1 MSSAAPS
8 LKFRRPDFWSWTTL
22 AAFLAF
28 GLFLVYP
35 LVTLIV
41 WGFQDAE
48 TGAWTLDNFTKFFG
62 RDYYRNALVN
72 SMVVT
77 LVVTFWTVIIAVPMA
92 YFVTRFTVKFQRTID
107 VLIIISLLS
116 PPFIG
121 AYAWIL
127 LFGRAGIVTR
137 FLSDTVGFEMP
148 SIYGF
153 NGIAMVFVLKLFPYL
168 YLYACGALRKMDAS
182 IGEASESLGATAWA
196 TATKVILPVIVPT
209 ILAGSV
215 IVFMRAI
222 ADYGTPQL
230 IGEGYTVLPVLIY
243 NEFIG
248 ETGGSSN
255 FAAAISIILMAI
267 AGLVF
272 WVQNWLGNR
281 RKFLMSALNPMKRR
295 QLTGPKNWAVHA
307 FLYLVVFVATLPQ
320 LTVVYTSFL
329 KTRGVIFVPGFSLDS
344 YRQVLDGM
352 LTPIINTF
360 VFGLMAIIIIVVVG
374 VLVAYVSV
382 RRANILTRVL
392 DLFIMFP
399 YVIPGAVLG
408 ITMLLTFNS
417 PPLMLAG
424 TVAILVIM
432 YVVRRIPY
440 TVRSSAAILH
450 QINPNIEEAAVSLG
464 ASPMKAFWKVTLPA
478 MMPGV
483 LSGAILS
490 WVTVINELSSTL
502 ILYTGKTATMSVA
515 IFTEVMR
522 ASYGTAAALSTI
534 LTVTTVLSLLLF
546 FKLSDSDD
554 INV

>member
-1 MSSAAPS
+1 MSSATIGQR
-8 LKFRRPDFWSWTTL
+8 RRPDFWTWVTWL
-22 AAFLAF
+22 AFASF

-35 LVTLIV
+35 LVTLIIS
-41 WGFQDAE
+41 GFQDPE
-48 TGAWTLDNFTKFFG
+48 THAWTLDNFTKFFG
-62 RDYYRNALVN
+62 REYYRTALTN
-72 SMVVT
+72 SLVVT
-77 LVVTFWTVIIAVPMA
+77 LVVTFWTVVIAVPMA
-92 YFVTRFTVKFQRTID
+92 YFVTRFKIRFQRTMDI
-107 VLIIISLLS
+107 LIIISLLS

-182 IGEASESLGATAWA
+182 VGEASESLGATAWR

-243 NEFIG
+243 NEFVG

-255 FAAAISIILMAI
+255 FAAAISVILMVI
-267 AGLVF
+267 AGVVF

-281 RKFLMSALNPMKRR
+281 RKFLMSALNPMK
-295 QLTGPKNWAVHA
+295 PKKLHGWKNVAVNA
-307 FLYLVVFVATLPQ
+307 FLWTIVFVATLPQ

-329 KTRGVIFVPGFSLDS
+329 KTKGVIFIPGFSLES

-352 LTPIINTF
+352 MTPIINTF
-360 VFGLMAIIIIVVVG
+360 LFGIISIVIIVVVG

-382 RRANILTRVL
+382 RRSNILTKIL
-392 DLFIMFP
+392 DMFIMFP

-408 ITMLLTFNS
+408 ITMLLTFNK
-417 PPLMLAG
+417 PPLMLSG
-424 TVAILVIM
+424 TVAILIIM
-432 YVVRRIPY
+432 YVVRRVPY

-464 ASPMKAFWKVTLPA
+464 ARPMKSFWRVTLPA
-478 MMPGV
+478 MLPGV
-483 LSGAILS
+483 LSGAVLS

-534 LTVTTVLSLLLF
+534 LTITTVLSLLLF

-554 INV
+554 ISV

>member
-62 RDYYRNALVN
+62 RDYFRNALVN

-320 LTVVYTSFL
+320 LTIVYTSFL

-382 RRANILTRVL
+382 RRATILTRVL

>member
-382 RRANILTRVL
+382 RRATILTRVL

>member
-1 MSSAAPS
+1 MSS
-8 LKFRRPDFWSWTTL
+8 LKLRRPDFWSGVTIL
-22 AAFLAF
+22 AVLSF

-41 WGFQDAE
+41 WGFQE
-48 TGAWTLDNFTKFFG
+48 PKTHEWTLNNFARFFQ
-62 RDYYRNALVN
+62 REYYRRALLN
-72 SMVVT
+72 SIVVT
-77 LVVTFWTVIIAVPMA
+77 LVVTFWTVVIAVPMA
-92 YFVTRFTVKFQRTID
+92 YFVTHFTIKFQRTID
-107 VLIIISLLS
+107 ILIIISLLS

-127 LFGRAGIVTR
+127 LFGRAGIVTQ
-137 FLSDTVGFEMP
+137 FLSNTIGFEMP

-182 IGEASESLGATAWA
+182 IGEAAESLGATAW
-196 TATKVILPVIVPT
+196 TRATKVILPVIVPT
-209 ILAGSV
+209 VLAGGV
-215 IVFMRAI
+215 IVFMRAL

-230 IGEGYTVLPVLIY
+230 IGEGYVVLPVLIY
-243 NEFIG
+243 NEFVG
-248 ETGGSSN
+248 ETGGSAN
-255 FAAAISIILMAI
+255 FAAAISVILMVL

-272 WVQNWLGNR
+272 WVQNWLANR
-281 RKFLMSALNPMKRR
+281 RQYLMSALNPTKPK
-295 QLTGPKNWAVHA
+295 QATGIQNILIHA
-307 FLYLVVFVATLPQ
+307 FIYVIVFVATLPQ

-344 YRQVLDGM
+344 YRSVFASMRQ
-352 LTPIINTF
+352 PIVNTF
-360 VFGLMAIIIIVVVG
+360 MFGFQAIAIILVVG

-382 RRANILTRVL
+382 RRSNILTKLL
-392 DLFIMFP
+392 DMFIMFP

-408 ITMLLTFNS
+408 ITMLLSFNN
-417 PPLMLAG
+417 PPFLLSG
-424 TVAILVIM
+424 TVAIIVIM

-464 ASPMKAFWKVTLPA
+464 SPPMKAFFRVTLRA

-483 LSGAILS
+483 LSGAVLS
-490 WVTVINELSSTL
+490 WVTVINELSATL
-502 ILYTGKTATMSVA
+502 ILYTGKTSTMAVA
-515 IFTEVMR
+515 IFSEVMR

-534 LTVTTVLSLLLF
+534 LTAMTVLSLVIF
-546 FKLSDSDD
+546 FRLSNSND

>member
-320 LTVVYTSFL
+320 LTIVYTSFL

-382 RRANILTRVL
+382 RRATILTRVL

>member
-1 MSSAAPS
+1 MSS
-8 LKFRRPDFWSWTTL
+8 LKLRRPDFWSGVTIL
-22 AAFLAF
+22 AVLSF

-41 WGFQDAE
+41 WGFQE
-48 TGAWTLDNFTKFFG
+48 PKTHEWTLNNFARFFQ
-62 RDYYRNALVN
+62 REYYRRALLN
-72 SMVVT
+72 SIVVT
-77 LVVTFWTVIIAVPMA
+77 LVVTFWTVVIAVPMA
-92 YFVTRFTVKFQRTID
+92 YFVTHFNIKFQRTID
-107 VLIIISLLS
+107 ILIIISLLS

-127 LFGRAGIVTR
+127 LFGRAGIVTQ
-137 FLSDTVGFEMP
+137 FLSNTIGFEMP

-182 IGEASESLGATAWA
+182 IGEAAESLGATAW
-196 TATKVILPVIVPT
+196 TRATKVILPVIVPT
-209 ILAGSV
+209 VLAGGV
-215 IVFMRAI
+215 IVFMRAL

-230 IGEGYTVLPVLIY
+230 IGEGYVVLPVLIY
-243 NEFIG
+243 NEFVG
-248 ETGGSSN
+248 ETGGSAN
-255 FAAAISIILMAI
+255 FAAAISVILMVL
-267 AGLVF
+267 AGIVF
-272 WVQNWLGNR
+272 WVQNWLANR
-281 RKFLMSALNPMKRR
+281 RQYLMSALNPTKPK
-295 QLTGPKNWAVHA
+295 QATGIQNILIHA
-307 FLYLVVFVATLPQ
+307 FIYVIVFVATLPQ

-344 YRQVLDGM
+344 YRSVFASMRQ
-352 LTPIINTF
+352 PIVNTF
-360 VFGLMAIIIIVVVG
+360 MFGFQAIAIILVVG

-382 RRANILTRVL
+382 RRSNILTKLL
-392 DLFIMFP
+392 DMFIMFP

-408 ITMLLTFNS
+408 ITMLLSFNN
-417 PPLMLAG
+417 PPFLLSG
-424 TVAILVIM
+424 TVAIIVIM

-464 ASPMKAFWKVTLPA
+464 SPPMKAFFRVTLRA

-483 LSGAILS
+483 LSGAVLS
-490 WVTVINELSSTL
+490 WVTVINELSATL
-502 ILYTGKTATMSVA
+502 ILYTGKTSTMAVA
-515 IFTEVMR
+515 IFSEVMR

-534 LTVTTVLSLLLF
+534 LTAMTVLSLVIF
-546 FKLSDSDD
+546 FRLSNSND